1 MNGYLWMIVCLV
13 TESIEDNRAPVP
25 AVSTTSTVSTVTAAN
40 LGGASSSSSNTSVVG
55 GASAAGTVENA
66 DDDTDEEYEDSDDDT
81 IEEGDEDDDDEPY
94 NILCSKDVQLTE
106 KTQPNAGYV
115 VCVHVLWLCVRA
127 CVRACVCVPD
137 TEYRFG
143 IHHMFETHAD
153 RLIVAHSTVLNLLSN
168 F

>member
-1 MNGYLWMIVCLV
+1 MIVRLV

-40 LGGASSSSSNTSVVG
+40 LAGASSSSSNTSVVG

-115 VCVHVLWLCVRA
+115 VCVHVLWLCACVRA
-127 CVRACVCVPD
+127 CVRAYFVTKYCV
-137 TEYRFG
+137 EG
-143 IHHMFETHAD
+143 I
-153 RLIVAHSTVLNLLSN
+153 I
-168 F
+168 

>member
-1 MNGYLWMIVCLV
+1 MIVCLV

-40 LGGASSSSSNTSVVG
+40 LGGASSSSSSNTSVVG
-55 GASAAGTVENA
+55 GARAAVTEENA

-115 VCVHVLWLCVRA
+115 VCVHVLWLCVCACMCMCVWAGHRA
-127 CVRACVCVPD
+127 FTICLR
-137 TEYRFG
+137 
-143 IHHMFETHAD
+143 HMPIDSLSLSLAYSAYC
-153 RLIVAHSTVLNLLSN
+153 LISDESRISY
-168 F
+168 